1 MPRLWGRERL
11 YSLRLVNSH
20 FWISSIGIVLYIAA
34 MWVSG
39 ILQGLMWRAYDTL
52 GFLEFSFVET
62 VEAMHPFYL
71 IRTLGGLL
79 FVIGALVMIYNL
91 WRTARGE
98 LRTEAPMAGTAAA
111 RA

>member
-1 MPRLWGRERL
+1 M
-11 YSLRLVNSH
+11 S
-20 FWISSIGIVLYIAA
+20 
-34 MWVSG
+34 
-39 ILQGLMWRAYDTL
+39 
-52 GFLEFSFVET
+52 T
-62 VEAMHPFYL
+62 V
-71 IRTLGGLL
+71 GGLL